1 NDKNRSI
8 DLQQFKPLLSR
19 NDCRFYSLQVGRE
32 SDQQRQIFEQYQVV
46 DLSPQLTDFALTAA
60 AIQQLDLVIT
70 VDTSVAHLAGALGKP
85 VWTLLPYIPDW
96 RWLLDRDD
104 SPWYPSMRL
113 FRQTQAGDWPG
124 VFARASKALD
134 SL

>member
-1 NDKNRSI
+1 MNSKKIRENSC
-8 DLQQFKPLLSR
+8 PLR
-19 NDCRFYSLQVGRE
+19 ITKKTQN
-32 SDQQRQIFEQYQVV
+32 
-46 DLSPQLTDFALTAA
+46 FAFTAA
-60 AIQQLDLVIT
+60 AIQQLDLVVT

-85 VWTLLPYIPDW
+85 VWTLLPYVPDW

>member
-1 NDKNRSI
+1 M
-8 DLQQFKPLLSR
+8 
-19 NDCRFYSLQVGRE
+19 GRE

-70 VDTSVAHLAGALGKP
+70 VDTSVAHLAGALGKA
-85 VWTLLPYIPDW
+85 VWIVLPYVPDW

-124 VFARASKALD
+124 VFARVSEALD